1 VLPEPIGEI
10 RRRKPCLRLLL
21 IEPKH
26 VIGSGDFMQ
35 SKPVWVEDL
44 DHKKFKIPK
53 NLFLTFEVQI

>member
-1 VLPEPIGEI
+1 M
-10 RRRKPCLRLLL
+10 
-21 IEPKH
+21 
-26 VIGSGDFMQ
+26 IGSGDFMQ